1 MIDNSELDKLI
12 QYLKTKSNHDEIIK
26 TSLLERVLNIKEELT
41 SLDDLLMKKL
51 KSLSKT
57 DIESIITI
65 LNTLPKRVSKTRNF
79 LVLYVKEL
87 FEKEFDN
94 ESNK

>member
-1 MIDNSELDKLI
+1 MIDGSELDKLI

-51 KSLSKT
+51 KSLSKA

-94 ESNK
+94 ESDK